1 MKDLHLMQDIDNELI
16 LTPSEAEEYEDER
29 EIEIADFRMVTFSLG
44 GRDYGIDILKIKE
57 IAKFSN
63 YTYVPNCPSFVKGV
77 YNLRGEI
84 ISVIDLRILFNLPYE
99 KSNGVENGLIIYLPD
114 SIVGVVVDKIDKVV
128 AIPSRIIQ
136 PPHPLFGDIN
146 VKFISGVVE
155 HEGRLYIILDIEKVL
170 GKEESAEELDTEAIS
185 DAYASAMQAT
195 KTGISTPS
203 YDKEEESHA
212 EPSDSDF
219 DFIAEGLAS
228 LASFYVSP
236 INVSWIEKRI
246 QEWKKEKGDDVKKL
260 QLVKA
265 EDAEEFLKGFM
276 SAFTGKFW
284 EKGYMDRIVN
294 LLPTE
299 IESTAFKVWDVGC
312 GKGYE
317 AYSLAAAL
325 RQKYQGKLI
334 KIWAQDVDLLS
345 VSMAP
350 NLSVQAEELPAWLGN
365 SVVEGKNGF
374 AFKQEIRDSIVFEYH
389 DVRNTNPFN
398 SIDLIVARDVL
409 SLLPV
414 SIQEEV
420 LEDFFD
426 KLKPK
431 GMLLVGDNE
440 SLDSYSGWKRVASSI
455 PLYIKQTTVVE
466 EE

>member
-1 MKDLHLMQDIDNELI
+1 MKDLHLMQDVDNDLI
-16 LTPSEAEEYEDER
+16 LTPSETEDYEDER

-99 KSNGVENGLIIYLPD
+99 KSDGIENGLIIYLPD

-128 AIPSRIIQ
+128 AIPSRLIQ

-170 GKEESAEELDTEAIS
+170 GKEEQPDESTAASQALDYVPAPAEESKDTVVEKKPEKEV
-185 DAYASAMQAT
+185 SAPVVA
-195 KTGISTPS
+195 
-203 YDKEEESHA
+203 
-212 EPSDSDF
+212 DSDF
-219 DFIAEGLAS
+219 DFISEGLSS
-228 LASFYVSP
+228 LLSFHVTD
-236 INVSWIEKRI
+236 INSNWIKRRI
-246 QEWKKEKGDDVKKL
+246 DEWKKEKGDDVKKL

-265 EDAEEFLKGFM
+265 EDAEQFLSGFM
-276 SAFTGKFW
+276 SAFSGKFW
-284 EKGYMDRIVN
+284 EKDYTDRIME
-294 LLPTE
+294 LLPSD
-299 IESTAFKVWDVGC
+299 IESSSFKVWDVGC

-317 AYSLAAAL
+317 AYSITAAL
-325 RQKYQGKLI
+325 RKKYPGKLI
-334 KIWAQDVDLLS
+334 KVWAQDVDLLS

-350 NLSVQAEELPAWLGN
+350 NLSVSKDEIPLWLQ
-365 SVVEGKNGF
+365 VFVIEGKNGYSF
-374 AFKQEIRDSIVFEYH
+374 NQEIKDSIVFEYH
-389 DVRNTNPFN
+389 DVKNTNPFS

-409 SLLPV
+409 SLL
-414 SIQEEV
+414 SASDQELV
-420 LEDFFD
+420 LDDFFD

-440 SLDSYSGWKRVASSI
+440 SLDSYSRWKRVSSSV
-455 PLYIKQTTVVE
+455 PLYIKQTSAVE